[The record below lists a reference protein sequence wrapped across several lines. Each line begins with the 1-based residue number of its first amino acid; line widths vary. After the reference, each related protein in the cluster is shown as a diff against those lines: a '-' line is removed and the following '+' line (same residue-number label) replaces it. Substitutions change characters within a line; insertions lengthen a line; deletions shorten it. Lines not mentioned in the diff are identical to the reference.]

1 MKNYLTELWFGL
13 ATFSY
18 REAIKKSV
26 VCCNGLFNQIYG
38 SKHFSRR
45 CFLPSS
51 VISLFSVFLFSQLFG
66 NFSHFQLFQ
75 NVFDFWAIAVF
86 ALFINVWADYF
97 SLVETRWL
105 LRLAERIQL
114 KWLLLLLI
122 LDIACTSAIYIISL
136 WLFFYLPVA
145 VAGLQVDPL
154 GAVRFFWSN
163 LANPLSN
170 PAVAAIVWST
180 FTTSLFFY
188 LHCLLALSFKFLGLT
203 KTPMMTFLQN
213 LQEKDRFLTAVGVF
227 LATLTFLITAI
238 SKFACTL

>member
-145 VAGLQVDPL
+145 VAGCRSILWGRCGSSGRTWLTPCLTLLWRRLSGPPL
-154 GAVRFFWSN
+154 LRAYSFTFIAYWHSASN
-163 LANPLSN
+163 
-170 PAVAAIVWST
+170 
-180 FTTSLFFY
+180 
-188 LHCLLALSFKFLGLT
+188 FLGLRRH
-203 KTPMMTFLQN
+203 P
-213 LQEKDRFLTAVGVF
+213 
-227 LATLTFLITAI
+227 
-238 SKFACTL
+238 